1 MNRKQYNSDSRYRK
15 VLEQMDLLGIMD
27 ITTTRQ
33 HKNGTIV
40 WKLPIKN
47 NHKPTSFIEV
57 ASFSTGYV
65 RNQNS
70 GYSNYQLNKRCESDP
85 QYYETAGFKPGE
97 ILYRKYTTRTCKLIP
112 IEIDRLEYLISYCL
126 KNYYI
131 KRANEIVEG
140 KYVSQWYHD
149 WSMERANKSDRV
161 YELESQV
168 NCGDKRIIDLK
179 AKLKKVTS
187 ECNTAYDCG
196 LSDGKTKAN
205 ETYSEN
211 TGAMARIND
220 LEEKLDAMTEDRDI
234 HVNEKHSLEN
244 KLNNAISPTK
254 YEVEKTY
261 SVNLEHKLHNL
272 QNKLATINRISE

>member
-1 MNRKQYNSDSRYRK
+1 MDKKYYRMDKKYYGDSRYEK
-15 VLEQMDLLGIMD
+15 VWEQMELLGIQD
-27 ITTTRQ
+27 VTTNRQ
-33 HKNGTIV
+33 HRNGTIV
-40 WKLPIKN
+40 WRLPIKN

-70 GYSNYQLNKRCESDP
+70 GYSNYQLNKRCESEP
-85 QYYETAGFKPGE
+85 QYYKSVNKNGDFDKDWCGRP
-97 ILYRKYTTRTCKLIP
+97 LYTQFTTRSCKLIP

-131 KRANEIVEG
+131 KRANQVVEG

-149 WSMERANKSDRV
+149 WSLER
-161 YELESQV
+161 
-168 NCGDKRIIDLK
+168 
-179 AKLKKVTS
+179 
-187 ECNTAYDCG
+187 
-196 LSDGKTKAN
+196 AN

-220 LEEKLDAMTEDRDI
+220 MEEKLDAMTEDRDT
-234 HVNEKHSLEN
+234 HVDTTIKLEER
-244 KLNNAISPTK
+244 LFD
-254 YEVEKTY
+254 
-261 SVNLEHKLHNL
+261 L